1 MGAVVTSM
9 DWSPIIAGGITGLLS
24 GAISGNLVQY
34 VLDKR
39 RTRDENRH
47 QLLLD
52 WDALLSK
59 DSVCYDDIITHPSYE
74 LLTSFVSSKS
84 RRFLAALTTD
94 VENKCQPAQSEIDET
109 FNKVANEPETM
120 QAIAAIGWEDFMTL
134 MRGATWE
141 QRHELTNIKE
151 TAKQALVACLK
162 RELLLLKKKWG
173 MF

>member
-39 RTRDENRH
+39 RKRNKNRH
-47 QLLLD
+47 QLLMD
-52 WDALLSK
+52 WDGLLNN
-59 DSVCYDDIITHPSYE
+59 DSLSYDHITTHKSYE
-74 LLTSFVSSKS
+74 LLTSFISPKS
-84 RRFLAALTTD
+84 RCFLETLITETEDERQALQVKIKDYYEFYDDEICTLGDDTHSQERFWL
-94 VENKCQPAQSEIDET
+94 IDE
-109 FNKVANEPETM
+109 
-120 QAIAAIGWEDFMTL
+120 
-134 MRGATWE
+134 GASDWHRSLRTVE
-141 QRHELTNIKE
+141 QD
-151 TAKQALVACLK
+151 AKQAVVSCLK